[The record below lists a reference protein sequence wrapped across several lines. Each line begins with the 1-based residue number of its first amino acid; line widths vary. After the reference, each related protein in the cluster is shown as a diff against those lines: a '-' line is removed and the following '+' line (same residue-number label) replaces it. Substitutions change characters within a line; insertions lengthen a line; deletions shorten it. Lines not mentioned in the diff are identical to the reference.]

1 MSDDFSALPR
11 FSHYDVV
18 IIGAGMVGAT
28 LASALLLPPQPNAR
42 ILLIEAT
49 TLQRQQPQQ
58 PGFDTRSTVLSAS
71 SVDYLQ
77 QLGLWAALQSRAAP
91 ITHIQVSDQG
101 HLGGVDMQA
110 AESQLPAL
118 GYVVEN
124 PAIGQALNEALLASR
139 GIELCS
145 PLHVTAVQPHVSG
158 MQLQV
163 ATSAGAP
170 AAATL
175 TASLVVL
182 ADGGRSGLAG
192 RLGIHREE
200 RRYAQSAI
208 IANLAL
214 AAPHGGSAYER
225 FTAKGPLALL
235 PLLPHE
241 GRQRMA
247 LVWTQP
253 DDEAAAVLDLP
264 QADFLAR
271 LQRDFGQRAG
281 QIVDAGKRVL
291 YPLTLQVAEEQFR
304 PGLVLLGNVAHT
316 LHPVAGQGFNLA
328 LRDAMALAANLRQS
342 LAEGSAVGS
351 PQRLAAWWE
360 QVRQDQQRTI
370 LFSDWMTRLF
380 SSNAMAL
387 SLLRKAGML
396 GLELLP
402 PLKREF
408 TRQALGYQAPR
419 ARL

>member
-1 MSDDFSALPR
+1 MLGALKGADVMDDRPA
-11 FSHYDVV
+11 
-18 IIGAGMVGAT
+18 
-28 LASALLLPPQPNAR
+28 
-42 ILLIEAT
+42 ILLGDLAGIA
-49 TLQRQQPQQ
+49 RH
-58 PGFDTRSTVLSAS
+58 DVLSGA
-71 SVDYLQ
+71 
-77 QLGLWAALQSRAAP
+77 
-91 ITHIQVSDQG
+91 H
-101 HLGGVDMQA
+101 H
-110 AESQLPAL
+110 
-118 GYVVEN
+118 VEN

-145 PLHVTAVQPHVSG
+145 PLHVTAVQPHVGG

-235 PLLPHE
+235 PHE

-253 DDEAAAVLDLP
+253 EDEAAAVLDLP

-271 LQRDFGQRAG
+271 LQRDCGQRAG

-304 PGLVLLGNVAHT
+304 PGLVLRGNVAHT